1 MAMTLELLN
10 VRLQVLEKQIV
21 DLNITKPNSKTYR
34 ISGWTLFQTDNRD
47 LVKQRLNMGTDEKIK
62 ATDVM
67 KELAVMWKALG
78 DDERTE
84 WNTKANEM
92 KKSHELNKQDEI
104 NHKID
109 FTDKVDAELVAEEI
123 DPEAVKPDKCKKD
136 KKDKPKKKRVSG
148 YILFQ
153 KAMRDDV
160 VTTLKEALVEED
172 IKIKQS
178 DVMSELGKMWKALD
192 DEEREQWNDKAAEQK
207 ASDSEE

>member
-1 MAMTLELLN
+1 MAMTLDLLN

-21 DLNITKPNSKTYR
+21 DFNITKPNSKTYR
-34 ISGWTLFQTDNRD
+34 ISGWTLFQSDNRD

-78 DDERTE
+78 AEERTV

-109 FTDKVDAELVAEEI
+109 FTDKVDAELEAEEI
-123 DPEAVKPDKCKKD
+123 NPEPVKPNKCKKD

-160 VTTLKEALVEED
+160 VTTLKEALVEEES
-172 IKIKQS
+172 KIKQS

-192 DEEREQWNDKAAEQK
+192 DEEREDWNDKAAEQK